1 MKINKSESALL
12 VVDLQARLLPAI
24 TEVASVLENALWLIG
39 LQRMQRHGAD
49 VVSREM
55 VAFEW
60 LEEADTDIFRDI
72 LKHFIR

>member
-1 MKINKSESALL
+1 MLFRGNGRASAESP
-12 VVDLQARLLPAI
+12 R
-24 TEVASVLENALWLIG
+24 
-39 LQRMQRHGAD
+39 AD

-72 LKHFIR
+72 LKGFIS